1 MLDYITII
9 FEVDLNYIFAI
20 MNMILIRKAK
30 ANDMVSVLD
39 LIKELAE
46 FEREPKS
53 VTIKVSDLI
62 KDGFCNNP
70 KFRCLVAEIKN
81 KVVGMALFYGRYST
95 WKGKTLHLEDL
106 VVKKAFRGKG
116 IGKKLYKKFIE
127 IAKEENV
134 MRAEWVALDWNVNAI
149 KFYKNTGAKVLSDW
163 KTIQIDK
170 KSINSY
176 LIKK

>member
-1 MLDYITII
+1 
-9 FEVDLNYIFAI
+9 

-39 LIKELAE
+39 LIKELAK
-46 FEREPKS
+46 FEKEPNS
-53 VTIKVSDLI
+53 VSIKVSDLI
-62 KDGFCNNP
+62 NDGFCSNP
-70 KFRCLVAEIKN
+70 KFRCFVAEIKN
-81 KVVGMALFYGRYST
+81 KVVGMALFYSRYST

-127 IAKEENV
+127 IAKEEKV
-134 MRAEWVALDWNVNAI
+134 MRAEWVALDWNVDAI
-149 KFYKNTGAKVLSDW
+149 KFYKNSGAKVLSDW

-170 KSINSY
+170 KSINNY